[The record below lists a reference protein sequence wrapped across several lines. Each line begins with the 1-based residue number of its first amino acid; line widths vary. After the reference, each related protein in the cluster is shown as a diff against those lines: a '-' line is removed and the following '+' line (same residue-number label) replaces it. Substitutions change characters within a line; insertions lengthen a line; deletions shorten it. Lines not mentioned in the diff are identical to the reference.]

1 MIQLFDSWA
10 GIIKKEKLNLFCE
23 SPNKKIIENIKRTY
37 PNVPVICFPRNIKD
51 SINSFVANVK
61 PDGISIDF
69 DTDIKKLE
77 IDSNVV
83 CQGGMRPDL
92 LTMDNE
98 SEMIKEAK
106 KYLDFFKNKRYIFNL
121 GHGVLPHT
129 KIKNVEKL
137 VNFVKN
143 Y

>member
-1 MIQLFDSWA
+1 
-10 GIIKKEKLNLFCE
+10 
-23 SPNKKIIENIKRTY
+23 
-37 PNVPVICFPRNIKD
+37 
-51 SINSFVANVK
+51 
-61 PDGISIDF
+61 
-69 DTDIKKLE
+69 
-77 IDSNVV
+77 
-83 CQGGMRPDL
+83 MRPDL